1 MPRKGRG
8 SNVNALAINLIEG
21 VLCVIQCRVIRG
33 KSFAGILRFVLRA
46 IDGRHRTGCTLAK
59 TAATQYISD
68 AVGQEH
74 PTGNSGHR

>member
-1 MPRKGRG
+1 MSRKGRG

-21 VLCVIQCRVIRG
+21 VLCVIRG

-46 IDGRHRTGCTLAK
+46 IDGRHRTGCTFAK
-59 TAATQYISD
+59 MAATQYISD